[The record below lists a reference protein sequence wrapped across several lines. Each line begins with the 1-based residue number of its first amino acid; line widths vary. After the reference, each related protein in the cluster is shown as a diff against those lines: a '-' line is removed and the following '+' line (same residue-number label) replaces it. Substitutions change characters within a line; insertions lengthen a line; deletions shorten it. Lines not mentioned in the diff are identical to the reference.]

1 MESNSRLKRL
11 HPLWMLFELLKS
23 IKGFIFFCIFLS
35 VLFGFSSISIFSKV
49 GFLIVAVFVVYKI
62 ITILLE
68 WKHFGYDLNEEELY
82 LEKGRFITVKRHF
95 PIKSIQ
101 GVHQNSTFF
110 HRLFDLTSLL
120 IDVGSSNNDHV
131 VKLHMIT
138 TSEASRI
145 KKHLTDKSSDNVLIK
160 IDFEEPIEQNAQKLH
175 YEIQMKE
182 ILIASLTSLR
192 LLFFLLLIYSAYSE
206 INQFFSLEKY
216 IDRLVSFA
224 MSSWLTIISSVF
236 LLIILSILYGIL
248 KTYLQY
254 GGFKLSSDMSRLYI
268 EKGKLNITDFSI
280 PKEKIE
286 ALYFTSS
293 FIQKV
298 LHIVKVKII
307 SSTETDD
314 ENIKSPNI
322 LFPFINKNVANQLIP
337 EVLPGIKLER
347 NMDRIPW
354 YSIIPKLFRSFMF
367 WCLTPA
373 ALLFYRFDL
382 WYVSIIICMA
392 VLLTQLF
399 SSLYSS
405 YSCNEYYM
413 QIKKGGLTDR
423 LLITHKHNIERLI
436 ISETLLQKKL
446 GLASIKIINRA
457 KPTKTTVLHD
467 LPKEMADKY
476 YSWYSRGVIEQNSS
490 NIPNNYKPD
499 LFNLDK
505 ST

>member
-192 LLFFLLLIYSAYSE
+192 LLFFLLLIYSVYSE

-224 MSSWLTIISSVF
+224 MSSW
-236 LLIILSILYGIL
+236 
-248 KTYLQY
+248 
-254 GGFKLSSDMSRLYI
+254 
-268 EKGKLNITDFSI
+268 
-280 PKEKIE
+280 
-286 ALYFTSS
+286 
-293 FIQKV
+293 
-298 LHIVKVKII
+298 
-307 SSTETDD
+307 
-314 ENIKSPNI
+314 
-322 LFPFINKNVANQLIP
+322 
-337 EVLPGIKLER
+337 
-347 NMDRIPW
+347 
-354 YSIIPKLFRSFMF
+354 
-367 WCLTPA
+367 
-373 ALLFYRFDL
+373 
-382 WYVSIIICMA
+382 
-392 VLLTQLF
+392 
-399 SSLYSS
+399 
-405 YSCNEYYM
+405 
-413 QIKKGGLTDR
+413 
-423 LLITHKHNIERLI
+423 
-436 ISETLLQKKL
+436 
-446 GLASIKIINRA
+446 
-457 KPTKTTVLHD
+457 
-467 LPKEMADKY
+467 
-476 YSWYSRGVIEQNSS
+476 
-490 NIPNNYKPD
+490 
-499 LFNLDK
+499 
-505 ST
+505 